1 MDMLVTPAWLAAQ
14 SGAKIVD
21 ATYYALEPERD
32 ARADFEAGHV
42 PGALFLDLEHLADTS
57 SPWPSMAP
65 PAAQFQER
73 LRALGIDE
81 SDLVILY
88 DQAPHKTAARAWWLF
103 RLFGFERVAL
113 LNGGFARWKA
123 EGLPIETG
131 AVAEPTGGT
140 ATVTFHPELARNV
153 AQVTAMLDAGA
164 AGQIVDARS
173 ESRFTGAEKDPRPG
187 VASGHMPG
195 AANVRY
201 GRLFEPDGTW
211 KSPGAIAEEFRA
223 EGVDLEKPV
232 VTTCGSGITASILL
246 FGLALTG
253 KADWALYDGSWSEWG
268 ALPETPK
275 ESVA

>member
-1 MDMLVTPAWLAAQ
+1 MDMLVTSAWLA
-14 SGAKIVD
+14 SHGDAKIID

-32 ARADFEAGHV
+32 ARADFERAHI
-42 PGALFLDLEHLADTS
+42 PGALFLDLEHLADAS

-65 PAAQFQER
+65 PAEQFEAR
-73 LRALGIDE
+73 LRALGISE
-81 SDLVILY
+81 GDLVILY

-113 LNGGFARWKA
+113 LDGGFARWKA
-123 EGLPIETG
+123 EGLPVEAG
-131 AVAEPTGGT
+131 AVAEPGGGD
-140 ATVTFHPELARNV
+140 AAVRFDPALSRNV
-153 AQVTAMLDAGA
+153 AQVTAMLDAGQ

-173 ESRFTGAEKDPRPG
+173 EARFTGAEPDPRPG

-195 AANVRY
+195 AANLRY
-201 GRLFEPDGTW
+201 GRLFEADGTW
-211 KSPGAIAEEFRA
+211 KAPGAIAEEFRR
-223 EGVDLEKPV
+223 EGVDLERPV

-253 KADWALYDGSWSEWG
+253 KSDWALYDGSWSEWG
-268 ALPETPK
+268 ALSETPK